1 MTMRRRHGDVHDVMR
16 MLESHLP
23 EMAGILEHR
32 RPNGS
37 MGDEA
42 RMTPDGRRIKECV
55 AVMLVEEADG
65 SETVLIV
72 GDASSEHLA
81 LKGVLHD
88 GIYAF
93 AHKGEPGFTA
103 PPAPAT

>member
-1 MTMRRRHGDVHDVMR
+1 MATRRHETHDVIR
-16 MLESHLP
+16 MLEGHLP
-23 EMAGILEHR
+23 AMEEILEHTR
-32 RPNGS
+32 RNGK
-37 MGDEA
+37 GHNGVT
-42 RMTPDGRRIKECV
+42 RDGRKIKECV

-72 GDASSEHLA
+72 GDADAEHLE

-93 AHKGEPGFTA
+93 AHKGEPGFTVR
-103 PPAPAT
+103 PASTT

>member
-1 MTMRRRHGDVHDVMR
+1 MATRRRHEDAHDMMR
-16 MLESHLP
+16 MLEGHLP
-23 EMAGILEHR
+23 AMAEILEHTR
-32 RPNGS
+32 TK
-37 MGDEA
+37 GDGHDGVT
-42 RMTPDGRRIKECV
+42 RDGRKIKECV

-72 GDASSEHLA
+72 GDADAEHLE

-93 AHKGEPGFTA
+93 AHKGEPGFTVRST
-103 PPAPAT
+103 PAT

>member
-1 MTMRRRHGDVHDVMR
+1 MAARRDDVHETMR
-16 MLESHLP
+16 MLEGHLP
-23 EMAGILEHR
+23 EMAEILEHTR
-32 RPNGS
+32 RDTTGS
-37 MGDEA
+37 GPTT
-42 RMTPDGRRIKECV
+42 RDGRKIRECV

-72 GDASSEHLA
+72 GDTEAEHLA

-93 AHKGEPGFTA
+93 AHKGEPGFRVVSQS
-103 PPAPAT
+103 AT

>member
-1 MTMRRRHGDVHDVMR
+1 MTRRARGNQSKEVLD
-16 MLESHLP
+16 LLKSHLP
-23 EMAGILEHR
+23 AMSEILEHSR
-32 RPNGS
+32 AKRAAVDAAGP
-37 MGDEA
+37 
-42 RMTPDGRRIKECV
+42 RKVKECV

-72 GDASSEHLA
+72 GDSDVEQLE

-93 AHKGEPGFTA
+93 THEGARALEVS
-103 PPAPAT
+103 